1 VILQQQTADVNMIV
15 DADAETYQTM
25 AAAFSIPTAD
35 AATLSC
41 CLFSSPAV
49 AADGVMEIMA
59 AWAETTTAA
68 G

>member
-1 VILQQQTADVNMIV
+1 MIV

>member
-1 VILQQQTADVNMIV
+1 MILQQQTADVNMIV

-49 AADGVMEIMA
+49 ADGATEITV
-59 AWAETTTAA
+59 AWAATTTAA